1 MRVIIVGCG
10 RLGSELAD
18 RMSHDGDE
26 VVVVDKD
33 PKAFLRL
40 GEGFKGRTI
49 AGVGFD
55 RDVLTKAGVERAD
68 ALAAVTSGD
77 NSNIVAARTAH
88 NIFHVPKVVARIYDP
103 RRAEIY
109 ARLGLLTVSSTSWGT
124 RRVIQLLAHP
134 DITVLTTLGNGEVEL
149 VEVDAPDAWA
159 GRTVNDVNF
168 VGELLVTGVTRR
180 GRTLVPTSG
189 TIFEQGDR
197 VALTVLTSSIGRLE
211 KLLGLG

>member
-55 RDVLTKAGVERAD
+55 RDVLTKAGIERAD

-77 NSNIVAARTAH
+77 NSNIVTARTAH

-109 ARLGLLTVSSTSWGT
+109 ARLGLLTVSSTTWGT
-124 RRVIQLLAHP
+124 SRVRQLLAHR

-149 VEVDAPDAWA
+149 VEVDVPDAWA
-159 GRTVNDVNF
+159 RRTVNDVNV
-168 VGELLVTGVTRR
+168 VGELLVTGITRR

-189 TIFEQGDR
+189 TIFERGDR
-197 VALTVLTSSIGRLE
+197 VALTALTSSMGLLE

>member
-1 MRVIIVGCG
+1 MKVIIVGCG
-10 RLGSELAD
+10 RLGSELAN
-18 RMSHDGDE
+18 RMSHDGDA
-26 VVVVDKD
+26 VVVIDKD

-77 NSNIVAARTAH
+77 NSNIVTARVAR
-88 NIFHVPKVVARIYDP
+88 NIFEVPKVVARVYDP

-109 ARLGLLTVSSTSWGT
+109 ARLGLPTVSSTAWGT
-124 RRVIQLLAHP
+124 SRVIQLLKHR

-149 VEVDAPDAWA
+149 VEVDAPHAWVS
-159 GRTVNDVNF
+159 RTVSEVNV
-168 VGELLVTGVTRR
+168 VGEISVTAITRR
-180 GRTLVPTSG
+180 GHTLLPSPG
-189 TIFEQGDR
+189 MLFEEADR
-197 VALTVLTSSIGRLE
+197 VAITLLAGSVGRLE